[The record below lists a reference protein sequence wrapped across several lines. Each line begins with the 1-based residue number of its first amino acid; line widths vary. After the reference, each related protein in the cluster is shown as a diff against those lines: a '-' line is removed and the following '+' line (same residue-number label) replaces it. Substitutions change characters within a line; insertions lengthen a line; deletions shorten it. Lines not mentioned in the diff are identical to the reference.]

1 MDIRAEHPAT
11 PPALRELIDRYAPDA
26 NAPLPGAGRTLERW
40 RLLAR
45 VARTHGAVGI
55 KLFES
60 HLDALAIL
68 AELAGSRPA
77 PSTRWAVWAAEPP
90 FAVVDARPAADIAA
104 DTLDALR
111 RDAGLVA
118 DRSPAEAPRASG
130 MVSDASR
137 ATATRTVPVRLSGR
151 KAWCSGARDV
161 SHALMT
167 CLDDSG
173 ARRLAIVPIAPG
185 LGAVATDEG
194 WNAVG
199 MAPTH
204 SGDVQ
209 FHDTPALLLGEA
221 DAYLHRPGFWHGG
234 AGIAACWYGAVL
246 PFADALRAS
255 LARRADPHAAAH
267 LGTIDGQLQA
277 AAALLRD
284 TAAWIDAHPRD
295 DAMAHALRAR
305 TVVEAAVAHTMQRA
319 GNALGAGPLCRDA
332 RLAALYADLPVF
344 VRQSHA
350 ERDLAALGTR
360 IAADGNTGWAL

>member
-11 PPALRELIDRYAPDA
+11 PAALRELIDRYAPAAD
-26 NAPLPGAGRTLERW
+26 APLPAAGRTLERW

-45 VARTHGAVGI
+45 VAHTHGTVAI

-68 AELAGSRPA
+68 AELAGARPA
-77 PSTRWAVWAAEPP
+77 ASTQWAVWAAEPP
-90 FAVVDARPAADIAA
+90 FATVDARPGPDIGA

-111 RDAGLVA
+111 RDAGLA
-118 DRSPAEAPRASG
+118 ASQTGPMRA
-130 MVSDASR
+130 M
-137 ATATRTVPVRLSGR
+137 RTVPVRLSGR
-151 KAWCSGARDV
+151 KAWCSGAREV

-167 CLDDSG
+167 CRDDAG

-185 LGAVATDEG
+185 MGAIATDEG

-199 MAPTH
+199 MARTY
-204 SGDVQ
+204 SGDVL
-209 FHDTPALLLGEA
+209 FHDTPALLLGGA
-221 DAYLHRPGFWHGG
+221 DAYLDRPGFWHGG

-255 LARRADPHAAAH
+255 LARRADPHVAAH
-267 LGTIDGQLQA
+267 LGSIDGQLHA
-277 AAALLRD
+277 AAALLRE
-284 TAAWIDAHPRD
+284 TAAWIDAHPGE

-305 TVVEAAVAHTMQRA
+305 TVIEAAVAHTLQHA

-350 ERDLAALGTR
+350 ERDLAALGTH
-360 IAADGNTGWAL
+360 IAADRNTEWAL